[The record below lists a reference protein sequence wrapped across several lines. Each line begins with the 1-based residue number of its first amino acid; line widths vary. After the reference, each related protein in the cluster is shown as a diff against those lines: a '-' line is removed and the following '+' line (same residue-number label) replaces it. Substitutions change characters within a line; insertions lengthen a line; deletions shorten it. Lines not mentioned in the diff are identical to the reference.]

1 MFTMQQ
7 EMEMD
12 IRRLP
17 ESTETGKDEV
27 DMVQK
32 GQLEAAQGT
41 DVEEEAQ
48 SGKRSRLR
56 MVAIITALF
65 VSLDLLTFSMASSM
79 NEMPNLPTKPSHATH

>member
-1 MFTMQQ
+1 
-7 EMEMD
+7 MD

-32 GQLEAAQGT
+32 GQLEAAEGM

>member
-1 MFTMQQ
+1 MQQ
-7 EMEMD
+7 ELEMD

-32 GQLEAAQGT
+32 GQLEAAEGM

-65 VSLDLLTFSMASSM
+65 VSLVLLTFSMAFSKDGILDLTTR
-79 NEMPNLPTKPSHATH
+79 PYHATY